1 MGTDP
6 AGAAE
11 PETVSRFP
19 RGYSI
24 YGLAVSPN
32 ATRVAAGTKGGYI
45 RVLGLTDGK
54 ATAGVPAL
62 FEVFHPPAVVSLAFC
77 TDDIL
82 ASAGLDGKIGL
93 WSVSQ
98 RVQLGEIVAHQ
109 GGVFALCRIGS
120 LVLASIGADAVL
132 RVWDLDSLEV
142 KFASEPFDLPAIQ
155 ALITIDYHPAT
166 GLLAHPSRT
175 GMLHLYDVKDG
186 FAARTIQAHDGDFTA
201 LSNGTQHA
209 ATGGSNDA
217 MLKVWSP
224 SFDTCLMQ
232 ASAAAGILSLGWT
245 GPDALLTAYR
255 DGSGQTWQVGDGLVA
270 GPRHAGLDLRSV
282 AGLPLDHLA
291 QSQVRRERQW
301 RDAKVA
307 EAQELLAQPEQAGR
321 LALIVRDL
329 HERGFSAEAVLVL
342 AEAARSQRQS
352 LWELESLLALVQ
364 GLGDSPA
371 SVPCLYALAV
381 LLEGMR
387 EHPLALQYFERIG
400 RIDQGYRDVE
410 HRLSVLRA
418 SPLLPLSPEECVL
431 ADPMPENLFAQELHK
446 NTLLDRRFRS
456 RVLVRAGNPMRLPAT
471 IDIQGMHR
479 AILEALQQIGVNRQL
494 AGLQQVTLVRDGA
507 LPPMTWLYLPS
518 AGEPRGAAF
527 AVEIR
532 MPALGAEWVPYAVF
546 DATLLEIPPE
556 VPVAEHNDRVRQAW
570 GQCNGSPAATAW
582 LQEAYRRVV
591 ESLKRLEGRIMAD
604 ADKEF

>member
-1 MGTDP
+1 MMSETVIFAGTGGNRASLLMGTDP

-32 ATRVAAGTKGGYI
+32 ATRVAAGTKGGYL

-54 ATAGVPAL
+54 ATAGSPAL

-98 RVQLGEIVAHQ
+98 RVQLGEIVAHP

-132 RVWDLDSLEV
+132 RVWDLDSLEAQ
-142 KFASEPFDLPAIQ
+142 FASEPFDLPAIQ

-175 GMLHLYDVKDG
+175 GMLHLYDVKEG
-186 FAARTIQAHDGDFTA
+186 FAKRTIQAHEGDFTA
-201 LSNGTQHA
+201 LSYGTQYL
-209 ATGGSNDA
+209 ATGGTNDA
-217 MLKVWSP
+217 LLKVWSL
-224 SFDTCLMQ
+224 SLDKCLMQ
-232 ASAAAGILSLGWT
+232 ASAAAGILSLGWA
-245 GPDALLTAYR
+245 GPETLLTAYR
-255 DGSGQTWQVGDGLVA
+255 DGSGQTWQVGDHLAA
-270 GPRHAGLDLRSV
+270 GVRRAGLDLRFV
-282 AGLPLDHLA
+282 TGLPLEHLA
-291 QSQVRRERQW
+291 KSQAGRERQW

-307 EAQELLAQPEQAGR
+307 EAKELLAQPEQAGR
-321 LALIVRDL
+321 LATIVRDL
-329 HERGFSAEAVLVL
+329 HERGFSAEAVLIL

-352 LWELESLLALVQ
+352 LWELQSLLALVQ

-387 EHPLALQYFERIG
+387 EHQLALQYFERIG
-400 RIDQGYRDVE
+400 RIDKGYRDAE
-410 HRLSVLRA
+410 HHISVLRA
-418 SPLLPLSPEECVL
+418 SPLLQLSPEECVL
-431 ADPMPENLFAQELHK
+431 GDSMPKDLLAQELHK

-456 RVLVRAGNPMRLPAT
+456 RVLVRAGNRCVCRRPSTCQECTEPSWRPCNRSVSTRNLPVCS
-471 IDIQGMHR
+471 R
-479 AILEALQQIGVNRQL
+479 
-494 AGLQQVTLVRDGA
+494 
-507 LPPMTWLYLPS
+507 
-518 AGEPRGAAF
+518 
-527 AVEIR
+527 
-532 MPALGAEWVPYAVF
+532 
-546 DATLLEIPPE
+546 
-556 VPVAEHNDRVRQAW
+556 
-570 GQCNGSPAATAW
+570 
-582 LQEAYRRVV
+582 
-591 ESLKRLEGRIMAD
+591 
-604 ADKEF
+604 